1 MCIRSLKENLQYT
14 KFTLCHYI
22 IIEYFRDCEEAYE
35 YGMRKSGIYTVQPD
49 DDAAFEVYCDMETDS
64 GGWTVFQRR
73 KDGSEDFYR
82 DWMDYARGFGN
93 LTDEFWLGLRKIHR
107 ITSLS
112 AGAAGNELR
121 VDLEDFEGNTAFAKY
136 MRFNVGSSSQQYA
149 LTVGSY
155 SGMAGD
161 SMGRH
166 NGYKFTTK
174 DIDNDGYSANCA
186 LLCKGGWWYD
196 YCHNSNLN
204 GLYLGGDHS
213 TEGDGVNWRYWKG
226 YYYSL
231 KSTEMKVRRL

>member
-1 MCIRSLKENLQYT
+1 MRSLKENLQYT

-22 IIEYFRDCEEAYE
+22 IIEYFHDCEEAYE

-49 DDAAFEVYCDMETDS
+49 DDTAFEVYCDMETDS

-136 MRFNVGSSSQQYA
+136 MQFNIGSSSQQYV

-155 SGMAGD
+155 SGTAGD
-161 SMGRH
+161 SMGYH
-166 NGYKFTTK
+166 SGNKFSTK
-174 DIDNDGYSANCA
+174 DRDNSANCA
-186 LLCKGGWWYD
+186 VVYKGAWWYQS
-196 YCHNSNLN
+196 CHSSNLN
-204 GLYLGGDHS
+204 GLYHGGDHS
-213 TEGDGVNWRYWKG
+213 TYADGVNWKAWKG
-226 YYYSL
+226 YHYSL